1 MANALCSLYLVCRVP
16 GCCLTYAQPLILGTV
31 GCSGTDKS
39 TASRCGRR
47 CVKVP
52 KGRKAKKAVE
62 AGGGGELS
70 NSSGNAPAEAEDE
83 TAGSM

>member
-1 MANALCSLYLVCRVP
+1 MANALCSLCLVCRVP
-16 GCCLTYAQPLILGTV
+16 CCLTYAQPLILGTV

-62 AGGGGELS
+62 AGGGGELG